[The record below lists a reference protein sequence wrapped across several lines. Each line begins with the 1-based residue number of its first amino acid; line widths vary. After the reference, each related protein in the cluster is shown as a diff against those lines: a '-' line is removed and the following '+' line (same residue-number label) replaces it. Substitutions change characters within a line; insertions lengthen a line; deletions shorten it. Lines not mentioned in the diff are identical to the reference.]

1 MSRTSRFMFAILS
14 LMVIGAFAACQASAA
29 DDPPANPPARQRGQ
43 GGGGRGGNLYTN
55 EAVQKELA
63 LTDEQKDSI
72 KKINDD
78 FRASLTGLSQED
90 RQSKMPELR
99 KGLEDKI
106 GAVLNDTQKARMKEI
121 RIQARGASALADK
134 EVAEALKLTDD
145 QVNKIKDL
153 TDSAMKDMR
162 EAFQSAA
169 NGGDRTAMREK
180 MTKMRTETSEKLL
193 AVLTADQ
200 KTAFEKMQG
209 AKVEGLPQ
217 GGAGF
222 GFGGGAGGG
231 RRGGAGNGGGN

>member
-1 MSRTSRFMFAILS
+1 
-14 LMVIGAFAACQASAA
+14 
-29 DDPPANPPARQRGQ
+29 
-43 GGGGRGGNLYTN
+43 
-55 EAVQKELA
+55 
-63 LTDEQKDSI
+63 
-72 KKINDD
+72 
-78 FRASLTGLSQED
+78 
-90 RQSKMPELR
+90 MPELR

-106 GAVLNDTQKARMKEI
+106 GAVLNDTQKARIKEI

-162 EAFQSAA
+162 EAFQSAG

-217 GGAGF
+217 GGGGF

-231 RRGGAGNGGGN
+231 RRGGAGN